1 MATVKDRFEH
11 LGLAYNN
18 KILMIVGVHIS
29 DKFKDMSRLPR
40 TKKFQDEGGEEYFVW
55 DYPDSWNKEMD
66 RLILIFLEH
75 YLDLKTDVRNGSAN

>member
-18 KILMIVGVHIS
+18 KILMIVGIHIS
-29 DKFKDMSRLPR
+29 NKFKDMSRLPR
-40 TKKFQDEGGEEYFVW
+40 VKKIQGEGEFNYEVW

-75 YLDLKTDVRNGSAN
+75 YLDLKTDVRNG